1 MKELLNKEVEK
12 MLEADVIEKSSWP
25 YSSPVVLV
33 KKPDGSIRFCADYRK
48 VNRITVFDAEPMP
61 SANDIYAKLSGDKY
75 FSEIDLSKG
84 YWQIKMDKASK
95 DKTAFA
101 TPDGL
106 YNFKTMPFGLV
117 CAPAVFTRLMR
128 TLLKGLKGVDN
139 YIDDILIHTES
150 FDDHVKCLEEV
161 LKRLSE
167 ANMTAKPS
175 KCFFGFETIKFLD
188 HNVGN
193 GSITPIMR
201 TLKKKE
207 EAERPKTKKQVRSF
221 LGLTGYYRDFI
232 QNYSTIVAPLTDL
245 TKKAKPNRVLWEEK
259 HENSYNELK
268 SALSKAPVLRLPDM
282 NKEFV
287 LQTDASD
294 VGLGAVVMQR
304 YDGLLFPVCYANRK
318 LLPREKNYSVV
329 ERECLALVWAVQK
342 FHVLLYGK
350 RFTLQTDHAS
360 LAHINKAKLTNS
372 RVLRWSLIL
381 QEYWFRVEAIKGSF
395 NVCADY
401 LRRIDWIPTCLRW
414 DTGQRKLDSSR
425 VSTINGCWYLVW
437 SSKP

>member
-1 MKELLNKEVEK
+1 MRELLNKKVEK
-12 MLEADVIEKSSWP
+12 MLEADVIEKSSSP

-33 KKPDGSIRFCADYRK
+33 KKPDGSIRFCVDYRK
-48 VNRITVFDAEPMP
+48 LNRITVFDAEPMP

-75 FSEIDLSKG
+75 FSKIDLGKG
-84 YWQIKMDKASK
+84 YWQIKMDTASK
-95 DKTAFA
+95 EKTAFS

-117 CAPAVFTRLMR
+117 CAPAVFTKLMR
-128 TLLKGLKGVDN
+128 TLLRGLKGVDN
-139 YIDDILIHTES
+139 YIDDILIHTAS

-175 KCFFGFETIKFLD
+175 KCFFGFETIEFLD

-193 GSITPIMR
+193 GSITPIMK
-201 TLKKKE
+201 TLKKTE

-232 QNYSTIVAPLTDL
+232 QNYSTIVAPFTDL
-245 TKKAKPNRVLWEEK
+245 TKKIKPNKVIWEEE
-259 HENSYNELK
+259 HENSYNERKL
-268 SALSKAPVLRLPDM
+268 ALNKAPVLRLPDM
-282 NKEFV
+282 EKGFV

-304 YDGLLFPVCYANRK
+304 YDGLLFPVCYASRK
-318 LLPREKNYSVV
+318 LLPRERNYSVV
-329 ERECLALVWAVQK
+329 ERECLALVWAIQK

-350 RFTLQTDHAS
+350 TFTLQTDHAS

-372 RVLRWSLIL
+372 RVLRWSLVL
-381 QEYWFRVEAIKGSF
+381 QEYSFKVEAIKR
-395 NVCADY
+395 D
-401 LRRIDWIPTCLRW
+401 P
-414 DTGQRKLDSSR
+414 
-425 VSTINGCWYLVW
+425 
-437 SSKP
+437 